1 MKNFRYILLF
11 ALFYSLVYCQKEDK
25 NFDEIYTEGN
35 ISINQGKYDE
45 AISIFEKLLNQ
56 NQNIENVLSSIG
68 LCYYYK
74 GDYNL
79 AIDYY
84 TKSLSKN
91 NLLFGSYYGRA
102 SSYRMIAENDK
113 AENDYKKIIELN
125 PNFYLAYKN
134 LGSIESERGNKKE
147 ALSYYEK
154 AIQFSAP
161 KKYDYLYLSKATIEH
176 SLGKFKES
184 NDDLKIVL
192 ALNPKHKI
200 AYVDLGYN
208 YIAMKDYKNAIL
220 SFSKYLEF
228 NKDPK
233 YFLEKAFCELQLKMN
248 NEACVDLTSA
258 KNLGSSEANDYIKKF
273 CNK

>member
-1 MKNFRYILLF
+1 MKFFKYIFFFL
-11 ALFYSLVYCQKEDK
+11 LFYSLVYCQKEDK
-25 NFDEIYTEGN
+25 NFDKLYTEGN

-56 NQNIENVLSSIG
+56 NQSIENVLSSIG

-102 SSYRMIAENDK
+102 SAYKMIAENDK
-113 AENDYKKIIELN
+113 AENDYKKIIEIN

-134 LGSIESERGNKKE
+134 LGSIEFEKGNNE
-147 ALSYYEK
+147 VALSYYEK
-154 AIQFSAP
+154 AIKFASP
-161 KKYDYLYLSKATIEH
+161 NKYDFLYLSKALVE
-176 SLGKFKES
+176 KKMKKYEES
-184 NDDLKIVL
+184 NKDLYTVL
-192 ALNPKHKI
+192 TLNPKHKMT
-200 AYVDLGYN
+200 YVDLGYN
-208 YIAMKDYKNAIL
+208 YIELKDYNNAIL
-220 SFSKYLEF
+220 NFSKYLEF
-228 NKDPK
+228 DKNPK
-233 YFLEKAFCELQLKMN
+233 YYIEKSFCEKELGMKK
-248 NEACVDLTSA
+248 EACEDLNIA
-258 KNLGSSEANDYIKKF
+258 KNLGSSEVDEYIKKY